1 VIDLTLFPLATFV
14 SALITGIAGFAF
26 GLIAAAHMM
35 DGVVPILAFGIMPS
49 NAGERN
55 WR

>member
-1 VIDLTLFPLATFV
+1 MIDLTPFPVATFV
-14 SALITGIAGFAF
+14 CALIIGIAGFAF
-26 GLIAAAHMM
+26 GLIAAAHVM
-35 DGVVPILAFGIMPS
+35 DGVAPILTFGIMPS